1 MKKHL
6 WLAINVL
13 LIAAFALAACQPA
26 ATPTTEPTKAAEP
39 TAASEA
45 TKPPAT
51 TAPEPTAAP
60 TEAPQ
65 IELTIWHAYHT
76 GGSEEQALTQLVAAY
91 MTDHPN
97 VTVNVQNIPFDQI
110 FNKWQ
115 NDVASGGTAAD
126 MFTAP
131 NDDLGNWVRA
141 GTVAPIEDMLTGKL
155 DGYSKAGVD
164 GVTVEGHIYAV
175 PGIIKAV
182 ALYYNK
188 DMVTTPPATTDDLL
202 ALVKGGATIEIN
214 QNNYH
219 NFGFFPAFGGQLMD
233 DTGKCVADQGGFADA
248 MQYLVDLKAA
258 GAKFETDGGKADTAF
273 RQGQA
278 AMIINGPWVLGDYKK
293 DLGDK
298 LGVAPMPAG
307 SKGPSMPL
315 SGIDGWYLNPNGQNM
330 DAAVDLAL
338 YLFGKDGLTVYADVA
353 GDPPART
360 DVQAADPLVK
370 AFADAAAGGFPRPQ
384 STEFGNWWG
393 PFGDMVTKVIEGK
406 SSPADGVAE
415 ACAAMNKANGK

>member
-26 ATPTTEPTKAAEP
+26 ATATPAAKVEI
-39 TAASEA
+39 TV
-45 TKPPAT
+45 
-51 TAPEPTAAP
+51 
-60 TEAPQ
+60 
-65 IELTIWHAYHT
+65 WHSYHT
-76 GGSEEQALTQLVAAY
+76 DGSEEKAITQLVEAY
-91 MTDHPN
+91 QTANPN

-110 FNKWQ
+110 FNKFKT
-115 NDVASGGTAAD
+115 DVASGGASAD

-141 GTVAPIEDMLTGKL
+141 GIVAPLDDLLKDKL
-155 DGYSKAGVD
+155 GGVSQAGVD
-164 GVTVEGHIYAV
+164 GVTVGGKLYAV

-188 DMVTTPPATTDDLL
+188 STVPEPPKTTDELL
-202 ALVKGGATIEIN
+202 ALVKSGKKIVLN

-219 NFGFFPAFGGQLMD
+219 NFGFFPAFGGKLMD
-233 DTGKCVADQGGFADA
+233 DTGKCVADQGGFAEA

-258 GAKFETDGGKADTAF
+258 GAMFETDGGKADTLF

-278 AMIINGPWVLGDYKK
+278 DMIINGPWVLGDYKN
-293 DLGDK
+293 DLGDN

-307 SKGPSMPL
+307 PSGPAQPL
-315 SGIDGWYLNPNGQNM
+315 SGIDGFYVNPNSTNKE
-330 DAAVDLAL
+330 AAVALAL
-338 YLFGKDGLTVYADVA
+338 YIFNADGLKVYADVA

-370 AFADAAAGGFPRPQ
+370 AFGDAAAGGFPRPQ

-393 PFGDMVTKVIEGK
+393 PFGDMVTKVLEGK

-415 ACAAMNKANGK
+415 ACAAMNKANNK

>member
-26 ATPTTEPTKAAEP
+26 ATPTAEP
-39 TAASEA
+39 T
-45 TKPPAT
+45 
-51 TAPEPTAAP
+51 TAPKVE
-60 TEAPQ
+60 
-65 IELTIWHAYHT
+65 ISLWHSYHT
-76 GGSEEQALTQLVAAY
+76 GGSEETAINQLVAAY
-91 MTDHPN
+91 MKDHPN
-97 VTVNVQNIPFDQI
+97 VTVNVQEIPFDQL
-110 FNKWQ
+110 FNKWKT
-115 NDVASGGTAAD
+115 DAASGGAAAD

-141 GTVAPIEDMLTGKL
+141 GLVAPLDDQLKGKL

-182 ALYYNK
+182 ALYYNMDK
-188 DMVTTPPATTDDLL
+188 VKTPPATTDDLL

-258 GAKFETDGGKADTAF
+258 GAKFETDGSKADTAF

-278 AMIINGPWVLGDYKK
+278 DMIINGPWVLGDYKK

-298 LGVAPMPAG
+298 LGVAPMPTG
-307 SKGPSMPL
+307 PKGPSMPL
-315 SGIDGWYLNPNGQNM
+315 SGIDGWYVNPNSQNV
-330 DAAVDLAL
+330 DAALDFAL
-338 YLFGKDGLTVYADVA
+338 YAFSKDGLKVYADVA

-384 STEFGNWWG
+384 SKEFGNWWG

-406 SSPADGVAE
+406 SSPADGVKE

>member
-1 MKKHL
+1 MKKKL
-6 WLAINVL
+6 WLALNL
-13 LIAAFALAACQPA
+13 LLVAAFALAACQPA
-26 ATPTTEPTKAAEP
+26 ATATPAAKVEI
-39 TAASEA
+39 TV
-45 TKPPAT
+45 
-51 TAPEPTAAP
+51 
-60 TEAPQ
+60 
-65 IELTIWHAYHT
+65 WHSYHT
-76 GGSEEQALTQLVAAY
+76 DGSEEKAITQLVEAY
-91 MTDHPN
+91 QTANPN

-110 FNKWQ
+110 FNKFTT
-115 NDVASGGTAAD
+115 DVASGGSSAD

-141 GTVAPIEDMLTGKL
+141 GIVAPLDDLLKDKL
-155 DGYSKAGVD
+155 GGVSQAGVD
-164 GVTVEGHIYAV
+164 GVTVGGKLYAV

-188 DMVTTPPATTDDLL
+188 STVPEPPKTTDELL
-202 ALVKGGATIEIN
+202 ALVKSGKKIVLN

-219 NFGFFPAFGGQLMD
+219 NFGFFPAFGGKLMD
-233 DTGKCVADQGGFADA
+233 DTGKCVADQGGFAEA

-258 GAKFETDGGKADTAF
+258 GAMFETDGGKADTLF

-278 AMIINGPWVLGDYKK
+278 DMIINGPWVLGDYKN

-307 SKGPSMPL
+307 PSGPAQPL
-315 SGIDGWYLNPNGQNM
+315 SGIDGFYVNPNSTNKE
-330 DAAVDLAL
+330 AAVALAL
-338 YLFGKDGLTVYADVA
+338 YIFNADGLKVYADVA

-370 AFADAAAGGFPRPQ
+370 AFGDAAAGGFPRPQ

-393 PFGDMVTKVIEGK
+393 PFGDMVTKVLEGK

-415 ACAAMNKANGK
+415 ACAAMNKANNK